1 MTTAKSDGNK
11 GRPAAF
17 DAAVLSYM
25 GALKQLSTK
34 LYQSRAD
41 REDIV
46 NDTLARAFSSWRNF
60 RLDDE
65 GGYRGMYNWLTLNM
79 RSIAQD
85 KRRRKVPNLVSDQMD
100 LIARTKGYEAP
111 QLNALCAKDDLA
123 KLRRNRAGRAILR
136 LACGETL
143 REVGKRYRVSGERIR
158 QIADPERARFAK
170 RIGYKVAA

>member
-1 MTTAKSDGNK
+1 MTITE
-11 GRPAAF
+11 RPTAF

-25 GALKQLSTK
+25 GALKRLSTK

-46 NDTLARAFSSWRNF
+46 NDTLAWAFARWQNF

-79 RSIAQD
+79 RALAQT
-85 KRRRKVPNLVSDQMD
+85 KRRRKAPKLVSDQLD
-100 LIARTKGYEAP
+100 IIADTKGYAAP
-111 QLNALCAKDDLA
+111 QLDALCAKDDLA

-158 QIADPERARFAK
+158 QITDPERARFAK